1 MNSFTYYIPEDSVPY
16 LESEDKVN
24 GDGEARFVDIT
35 KPLGDIVLG
44 LGPQSNSELIRI
56 EVLSSIAIR
65 TKDGNT
71 YPLTIARD
79 GKEGKVNINDN
90 LTIFPQV
97 GETKVLTPT
106 SFGCTTDSTIEQI
119 IDYNPWVSEILD
131 EFGIKA
137 DEGYEIDK
145 DAWVVVKYKELVI
158 FRSLVI
164 TDINI
169 IKPYIELRSDI
180 FKKDILAKK
189 KFEDVSMELIPH
201 EELFPIL
208 KELDL
213 LGESI

>member
-1 MNSFTYYIPEDSVPY
+1 MNNVTYYIHEDSVPY
-16 LESEDKVN
+16 LESEGKVS
-24 GDGEARFVDIT
+24 GDDEARFVDIT
-35 KPLGDIVLG
+35 KPLGDIVLA
-44 LGPQSNSELIRI
+44 LGPQHNSELIKI
-56 EVLSSIAIR
+56 KVLTSIAVR

-71 YPLTIARD
+71 YPLTISKD
-79 GKEGKVNINDN
+79 NKESNVNIDSNI
-90 LTIFPQV
+90 TIFPQV
-97 GETKVLTPT
+97 GEAKVLTST

-119 IDYNPWVSEILD
+119 IDYNPWISEILD

-145 DAWVVVKYKELVI
+145 DSWVIVQDRELVI
-158 FRSLVI
+158 FRSFVI
-164 TDINI
+164 TDVNI

-180 FKKDILAKK
+180 FKKDLLAKK